1 MDMAGRCYRTL
12 EFCLCHHQMT
22 RLIAC
27 LSLTLSSSVQVDSD
41 RAVGG
46 ARRGVQHLLL
56 QVGLQR
62 EHRVPHQALLR
73 REEAQDHRWDFVR
86 GRWWHSL
93 YHSSEAEFGFG
104 WKMWVSSCVF
114 SSFSSPND
122 KKSFCSIE
130 GEWNGV
136 MYAKWATG
144 VSSFM
149 SFFHFFQWE
158 VEGNECLLF
167 CTNMESLFSWSKNRL
182 LLHCGR
188 IPKSF
193 TIHTIIP
200 WLAVCFQEN
209 TAFIDTKR
217 MAIIK
222 KKVRKLEDQ
231 LDYESRRWEIN
242 WSFSGLVHYG
252 ETYTPIIH

>member
-1 MDMAGRCYRTL
+1 MRLVSGCVSCLEHDEHYILTFPNGYGRSVL
-12 EFCLCHHQMT
+12 PHSWFCLCHHQMT

-62 EHRVPHQALLR
+62 EHRVPHQTLLR

-114 SSFSSPND
+114 L
-122 KKSFCSIE
+122 
-130 GEWNGV
+130 
-136 MYAKWATG
+136 
-144 VSSFM
+144 
-149 SFFHFFQWE
+149 FQFTKRQK
-158 VEGNECLLF
+158 VF
-167 CTNMESLFSWSKNRL
+167 
-182 LLHCGR
+182 LLHWR
-188 IPKSF
+188 RMERSD
-193 TIHTIIP
+193 
-200 WLAVCFQEN
+200 VCQ
-209 TAFIDTKR
+209 
-217 MAIIK
+217 
-222 KKVRKLEDQ
+222 VG
-231 LDYESRRWEIN
+231 N
-242 WSFSGLVHYG
+242 WSEFLHFIFSFLPVRGG
-252 ETYTPIIH
+252 G